1 MPVAGGQ
8 CNHSLGTASI
18 EIRIRGCDSSLHD
31 GGYLDQDFTQSSF
44 EKIYNAMPAHFLN
57 VRVKEVDAGDASAVI
72 TNYFLS
78 EDPRSI
84 NLLRTAEEDQALNTV
99 IEEEEESTSNTG
111 TPNEG
116 LDDIESVKTAET
128 LKETIRFQYD
138 GNLKM
143 EVSVVGDRLECEKD
157 PATILGDS
165 FHVVDY
171 MQLIDISVKLE
182 FEIIPNSLFCN
193 LVDTDKHKL
202 LIESNLGMDKNSGF
216 VEFYNGL
223 GDDQEKELISK
234 CSTIA
239 PPPNDDGVVR
249 SAEGPCL
256 LNINSSNSGS
266 GLDVTLTVGRPNISP
281 PYTKRVNIRVQGAD
295 TDLQHRADFFIVGLF
310 SKGPKESFAFPT
322 HQPIMVLR
330 DPPGSGSFA
339 SYENIRT
346 SIRIF
351 ETNDKT
357 GTKGKLKIKSKSNII
372 SIDSIFTSFLTF
384 NCIH

>member
-1 MPVAGGQ
+1 M
-8 CNHSLGTASI
+8 NI
-18 EIRIRGCDSSLHD
+18 
-31 GGYLDQDFTQSSF
+31 
-44 EKIYNAMPAHFLN
+44 
-57 VRVKEVDAGDASAVI
+57 RVKNVEAGEASAVI
-72 TNYFLS
+72 SDYFAS

-84 NLLRTAEEDQALNTV
+84 NLLRSAEEDKALNT
-99 IEEEEESTSNTG
+99 IIDEEEESTGNPG
-111 TPNEG
+111 TANEG
-116 LDDIESVKTAET
+116 LDDIESAKAVET
-128 LKETIRFQYD
+128 LKETVRFQYD

-157 PATILGDS
+157 LATIPGDS

-171 MQLIDISVKLE
+171 MQLIDISVKLK
-182 FEIIPNSLFCN
+182 FEIIPNTLFCN

-216 VEFYNGL
+216 DQFYNGL

-249 SAEGPCL
+249 SADGPCL
-256 LNINSSNSGS
+256 LNINSSISGS
-266 GLDVTLTVGRPNISP
+266 GLDVKLTVGRPNISS
-281 PYTKRVNIRVQGAD
+281 PYTKNVNIKVQGAD
-295 TDLQHRADFFIVGLF
+295 SDLQHRADFFIVGLF
-310 SKGPKESFAFPT
+310 SKGPKESFALPT

-351 ETNDKT
+351 ETDDKT
-357 GTKGKLKIKSKSNII
+357 GTNGTIKIKSKSNII
-372 SIDSIFTSFLTF
+372 SIDTTFTSFLTF
-384 NCIH
+384 NCNY